1 MYVCMYAKL
10 APHTT
15 QRADPNL
22 IHWQAVGH
30 HHDVQQEARE
40 MIFAGTG
47 HRPPPSYTS
56 NDIGEGV
63 FDGRV
68 EGVLEPEPVAA
79 SLPSVAER
87 RVAGTV
93 SSRGES
99 VRVARS
105 G

>member
-1 MYVCMYAKL
+1 
-10 APHTT
+10 
-15 QRADPNL
+15 
-22 IHWQAVGH
+22 
-30 HHDVQQEARE
+30 

-47 HRPPPSYTS
+47 HRPPSYTS
-56 NDIGEGV
+56 NDVGEGV

-68 EGVLEPEPVAA
+68 EGVLEPEP
-79 SLPSVAER
+79 SLPSAAER

-93 SSRGES
+93 SSRGET

>member
-1 MYVCMYAKL
+1 MKLEYYANL
-10 APHTT
+10 PRSQ

-22 IHWQAVGH
+22 IHWQAVGQN
-30 HHDVQQEARE
+30 HDVQQEARE

-47 HRPPPSYTS
+47 HRPPSYTS
-56 NDIGEGV
+56 NDVGEGV

-79 SLPSVAER
+79 ALLSVAER

-93 SSRGES
+93 SSRGET